1 MNTKIYQKEII
12 VGKVMSVR
20 GPDKLRE
27 RLDRMAERQGFSRNA
42 LILKIL
48 WEYTDKEKIKEEV
61 ENLNN
66 ATSNQQLMGR
76 GAEIW
81 RRE

>member
-1 MNTKIYQKEII
+1 MNTKIQQKEII

-66 ATSNQQLMGR
+66 ATSN
-76 GAEIW
+76 
-81 RRE
+81 

>member
-1 MNTKIYQKEII
+1 
-12 VGKVMSVR
+12 MSVR

-66 ATSNQQLMGR
+66 TTSR

>member
-1 MNTKIYQKEII
+1 M
-12 VGKVMSVR
+12 GKVMSVR

-66 ATSNQQLMGR
+66 ATSNQSTNG
-76 GAEIW
+76 
-81 RRE
+81 